1 MVILFEMGD
10 LLLELFPTA
19 AGDPHQLLAVLA
31 DAYAVGPYKPRVS
44 LEGNLVRVEI
54 DEVTIEHHHSDFKKL
69 VKWCDAGQ
77 YGKARPLL
85 ERLIVENPSV
95 SEYHRFLGQILFD
108 LKNFEGATSSLI
120 DALRWDPR
128 NKSALV
134 MMANLQA
141 KVHRNSIAAMRY
153 MEEAFRLA
161 PDDITV
167 VNNLGA
173 LEMRRGNAARARELF
188 QRALVIDPKYTQ
200 SLYGLASLDAT
211 AGDFPVAV
219 DGILQAI
226 RANGRND
233 GFGKHML
240 QEALNWASQIPE
252 DSVRTLRDGYA
263 AKLEILGG
271 RSVHFL
277 PDESLTAAASIQF
290 AELYGRDHHIVRFRP
305 HSAGLPHLQMHE
317 LVHLELALEARALH
331 KNCVIVSD
339 GDHFASFKKAM
350 DPAIRKLRSSGQPE
364 ENVTPFLRS
373 IFHGLNARSYNAPID
388 LIIELRLHA
397 EFPDLRPVQLLSLH
411 RLLLEALASVVD
423 AASIEYVTP
432 NILSAVR
439 VYNLT
444 LAFLF
449 EHLYGIS
456 MVSEFKATPRE
467 RDRAALLWT
476 EAQNFWKAREGGAE
490 YPWLLQW
497 ADSLHTSSYFDLV
510 DEDEYLSSMQRT
522 SDLLESVEADPF
534 GLESRVV
541 EKDHDTTL
549 FQESQRKIQETQG
562 LNQAVAH
569 FMLDAREY
577 FDKLSQPEIQAIAM
591 EIAMVG
597 ANGIGPEKSGY
608 TVKSV
613 PGQSFTGN
621 RLLAWY
627 YVSFAL
633 SLPAILPKL
642 GLPFAAEWAWAKEQD
657 LPPA

>member
-19 AGDPHQLLAVLA
+19 SSDPQQLPAVLA
-31 DAYAVGPYKPRVS
+31 DAYAIGPFKPRVTID
-44 LEGNLVRVEI
+44 GNLVRVEI
-54 DEVTIEHHHSDFKKL
+54 DEITIEHHQSDFNRL
-69 VKWCDAGQ
+69 VKWCEAGQ
-77 YGKARPLL
+77 YAKARPLL
-85 ERLIVENPSV
+85 ERLIVENPSI
-95 SEYHRFLGQILFD
+95 SEYHRFLGQILSD
-108 LKNFEGATSSLI
+108 LGDFEGATNSLI

-128 NKSALV
+128 NKAALV
-134 MMANLQA
+134 MMGNLQS
-141 KVHRNSIAAMRY
+141 KVQKNPGSALRY
-153 MEEAFRLA
+153 LEEAFRLA
-161 PDDITV
+161 PEDVTV

-188 QRALVIDPKYTQ
+188 LRALAINPKYAQ
-200 SLYGLASLDAT
+200 ALYGLANLDAT
-211 AGDFPVAV
+211 AGDLSRAV
-219 DGILQAI
+219 EGVLQAI

-233 GFGKHML
+233 EFEKHLL
-240 QEALNWASQIPE
+240 QQGLAWAAQISDEATA
-252 DSVRTLRDGYA
+252 TLRDGYA

-271 RSVHFL
+271 RPIRFQA
-277 PDESLTAAASIQF
+277 ESGLEAAASIQF
-290 AELYGRDHHIVRFRP
+290 AETHGRDYHLVRFKP
-305 HSAGLPHLQMHE
+305 DTIGAIHLQMHE
-317 LVHLELALEARALH
+317 LVHLEMALEARSQH

-339 GDHFASFKKAM
+339 GEHFMAFKKAM
-350 DPAIRKLRSSGQPE
+350 EPGIRKLRASGQPE
-364 ENVTPFLRS
+364 ENISPFLRS

-388 LIIELRLHA
+388 LIIELRLHD
-397 EFPDLRPVQLLSLH
+397 EFPVLRPVQFLSLH

-432 NILSAVR
+432 EILSAVR
-439 VYNLT
+439 IYNLT

-449 EHLYGIS
+449 DHLYGIS
-456 MVSEFKATPRE
+456 MVSEFKATARE
-467 RDRAALLWT
+467 RDRAALLWS
-476 EAQNFWKAREGGAE
+476 EAQRLWKAREGGAE
-490 YPWLLQW
+490 YPWLLRW
-497 ADSLHTSSYFDLV
+497 ADSLHTSAYFDLM
-510 DEDEYLSSMQRT
+510 DEDEYLSSLQRP
-522 SDLLESVEADPF
+522 SDLLDSVEADPF

-541 EKDHDTTL
+541 EKDHDTAR
-549 FQESQRKIQETQG
+549 FQESQRKIQESQG
-562 LNQAVAH
+562 LNLAVAH

-642 GLPFAAEWAWAKEQD
+642 GLPFAAEWAWAKEQV